1 MAASRCGSLLP
12 PVFADVRSSGDVIAF
27 AGQPEPYFLKLGKGD
42 NQWTK
47 IAAAPFKIRMPF
59 YATITGVGVKQ
70 DGFYISDTAGF
81 AVYKPADVREQ
92 RNNPPPKQMC
102 FDLPIDLL
110 KYVLVVVVV
119 VCLQFY
125 FRLSLLDTR
134 RMLREVAGCAASY
147 LSIPSHALSSC

>member
-47 IAAAPFKIRMPF
+47 IAAAPFKIKMPF
-59 YATITGVGVKQ
+59 YATVTGVGVKQ

-92 RNNPPPKQMC
+92 PPQNKC
-102 FDLPIDLL
+102 
-110 KYVLVVVVV
+110 V
-119 VCLQFY
+119 
-125 FRLSLLDTR
+125 
-134 RMLREVAGCAASY
+134 
-147 LSIPSHALSSC
+147 SICQSIF